1 MRHVIYE
8 ILAGLGQKAGFSR
21 VLALGDGLG
30 SLLWMILPGRREH
43 AWKSIRDR
51 LELDEIQAKELARQS
66 FLQNGRSFLE
76 LLLARKVDW
85 RFAADRLVVQDPVRL
100 QRILEASRGVPVVVT
115 TAHLGSWELLG
126 GLWNLMAHQKHK
138 QVVVKATHD
147 AAMHRV
153 IKRMRTHSTV
163 RIQEHKNA
171 ALSVLRNLSKGGL
184 SAFFVDHNCRREDAV
199 FLPFL
204 GRLAAINLGPALLAL
219 RGKALV
225 WPIFLVRA
233 GGDERYML
241 TFEDPLDTRAMQG
254 DRNEKMNEIARF
266 YTEAVERQVRRFP
279 EQWFWMHRRWKTK
292 PLEKTWNG
300 EMPAL

>member
-21 VLALGDGLG
+21 VLAWGDGLG
-30 SLLWMILPGRREH
+30 SLLWMILPGRREQ

-66 FLQNGRSFLE
+66 FLQIGRSFLE

-85 RFAADRLVVQDPVRL
+85 RFAADRLAVQDPVRL
-100 QRILEASRGVPVVVT
+100 QRILEASRGVPVVAIS
-115 TAHLGSWELLG
+115 AHLGSWELLG
-126 GLWNLMAHQKHK
+126 GLLNLIAHQKHK

-163 RIQEHKNA
+163 HIQEHKNA

-184 SAFFVDHNCRREDAV
+184 SAFLVDHNCRREDAV

-204 GRLAAINLGPALLAL
+204 GRLAAVNLGPALLAL

-233 GGDERYML
+233 GGDGRYML

-254 DRNEKMNEIARF
+254 DRNEKMNEIAMF

-279 EQWFWMHRRWKTK
+279 EQWFWMHRRWKTR
-292 PLEKTWNG
+292 PLEKT
-300 EMPAL
+300 